1 MGFVHDWEYQEQN
14 EDIDHSMSNGEIKK
28 IWLYVVFILL
38 LFAALYP
45 TQILTG
51 VLAGRLQDSGHIILG
66 AVAALLFSRIGRIQ
80 NSKHD
85 LLLALIVTVIFLL
98 MIEIVQMQLHRDA
111 SWIDLLVG
119 ASGATAALLIM
130 RAVKQPSSFR
140 RWCYRIFGIIILLL
154 AVSPLAFTSIAYFV
168 RNNKFPVLA
177 DFSSITD
184 KEFLHTRSGE
194 LIRQQGVVI
203 NDEKFLARL
212 CLNPGDWPG
221 ISIDE
226 VVPDWSSY
234 GKLSMVLFSDMAI
247 PVDLVLRVHDRQH
260 NHQLDDRYNFKFSLL
275 PGFKRI
281 EIALDDIKYAPVG
294 RDMDM
299 HSIQG
304 IVLFSATLDEP
315 ICVNLGSMQ
324 LLP

>member
-1 MGFVHDWEYQEQN
+1 MNSREVKQ
-14 EDIDHSMSNGEIKK
+14 KR
-28 IWLYVVFILL
+28 WLYVVFILL

-45 TQILTG
+45 TQILSG
-51 VLAGRLQDSGHIILG
+51 VLAGRVQDSGHIILG
-66 AVAALLFSRIGRIQ
+66 AVAALLFSGIGRIQ
-80 NSKHD
+80 KSKHD
-85 LLLALIVTVIFLL
+85 LLWAWVITVIFLL
-98 MIEIVQMQLHRDA
+98 IIEIGQMQLNRDA

-119 ASGATAALLIM
+119 ASGAAAILIIINS
-130 RAVKQPSSFR
+130 VKQSSSFW
-140 RWCYRIFGIIILLL
+140 RWCYRLSGIMILLL
-154 AVSPLAFTSIAYFV
+154 ALSPLLFTSTAYV
-168 RNNKFPVLA
+168 IRNIKFPVLA

-184 KEFLHTRSGE
+184 NEFLHTRSGE
-194 LIRQQGVVI
+194 LIQQQGVVI

-281 EIALDDIKYAPVG
+281 EIVLDDIKYAPVG

-304 IVLFSATLDEP
+304 IVLFSATLDES